1 MSFLVAGLLTGALLN
16 EFLLWSSQD
25 ALPCTVL
32 TAPTVVRYY
41 SIVELT
47 TNKISLLLSPSQRK
61 MHRRAGYR
69 EIQTT
74 HAVLRFRDHSVRMML
89 NEVN

>member
-16 EFLLWSSQD
+16 EFLLCSSQD

-47 TNKISLLLSPSQRK
+47 TNKISLLLLRSRNSNNTRSLALPRSQCEDD
-61 MHRRAGYR
+61 A
-69 EIQTT
+69 E
-74 HAVLRFRDHSVRMML
+74 
-89 NEVN
+89 